1 MADKQRLT
9 IPDTVWRRLA
19 AGVIDALLLIPPT
32 LLIIAVTGDQWSLT
46 PIAALLVAL
55 LDLVYR
61 AGLESS
67 SWRATLGK
75 RWMGLAVT
83 TLEGKRLSVERAV
96 VRTLPFWAGTLVA
109 ILTPVLGT
117 AIFSLIAWLV
127 APACLLWLPRTGW
140 RQALH
145 DQWANALVG
154 PAKAAAVPAES
165 ASETPAA
172 AP

>member
-1 MADKQRLT
+1 MADERRLT
-9 IPDTVWRRLA
+9 IPRVVWRRLA
-19 AGVIDALLLIPPT
+19 AGAIDALLLTPPT
-32 LLIIAVTGDQWSLT
+32 LLIIALTGDNWSLT

-67 SWRATLGK
+67 PWRATLGK
-75 RWMGLAVT
+75 RWLGLAVT
-83 TLEGKRLSVERAV
+83 TLGGERISVERAI
-96 VRTLPFWAGTLVA
+96 VRTLPFWGGTLVA

-117 AIFSLIAWLV
+117 ALFSVIAWLA

-145 DQWANALVG
+145 DQWAGALVG
-154 PAKAAAVPAES
+154 PAKSVPLPAES

>member
-1 MADKQRLT
+1 MADERRLA
-9 IPDTVWRRLA
+9 IPNTVWRRLA
-19 AGVIDALLLIPPT
+19 AGVIDALFLTPPT
-32 LLIIAVTGDQWSLT
+32 VLIIGLTGDNWSLT

-75 RWMGLAVT
+75 RWLGLAVT
-83 TLEGKRLSVERAV
+83 TLEGERISVERAI
-96 VRTLPFWAGTLVA
+96 VRTLPFWGGTLVA
-109 ILTPVLGT
+109 VLTPVLGT

-127 APACLLWLPRTGW
+127 APACLLWLPRTAW

-145 DQWANALVG
+145 DQWAGALVG
-154 PAKAAAVPAES
+154 PAKQAAVPAES